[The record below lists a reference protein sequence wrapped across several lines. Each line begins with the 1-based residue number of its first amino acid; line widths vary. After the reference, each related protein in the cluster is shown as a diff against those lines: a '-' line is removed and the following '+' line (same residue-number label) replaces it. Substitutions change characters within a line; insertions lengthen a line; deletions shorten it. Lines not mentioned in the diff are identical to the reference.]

1 MADTFCIM
9 IQGLTFVK
17 SPIINCFLIYLFKLY
32 IFLKTKKGSEEKKN
46 AVYIT
51 IYFFLGEH
59 GNESCNLIG
68 S

>member
-32 IFLKTKKGSEEKKN
+32 IFLKKKEAQKKKKMLLIL
-46 AVYIT
+46 AFI
-51 IYFFLGEH
+51 FFL
-59 GNESCNLIG
+59 ESTVTNPAI
-68 S
+68 

>member
-1 MADTFCIM
+1 M
-9 IQGLTFVK
+9 
-17 SPIINCFLIYLFKLY
+17 IYLFKLY

-46 AVYIT
+46 AVNST

-59 GNESCNLIG
+59 GNESYNLIG

>member
-32 IFLKTKKGSEEKKN
+32 IFLEKKK
-46 AVYIT
+46 AQKKKMLLILPF
-51 IYFFLGEH
+51 IFFL
-59 GNESCNLIG
+59 ESTVTNPTI
-68 S
+68 

>member
-17 SPIINCFLIYLFKLY
+17 SPIINCFLIYSFKLY
-32 IFLKTKKGSEEKKN
+32 IFLEKKRLRRKKN
-46 AVYIT
+46 AVNIT
-51 IYFFLGEH
+51 VYFFLGEH

>member
-1 MADTFCIM
+1 MTDTFCIM

-32 IFLKTKKGSEEKKN
+32 IFLKKKGSEEKKN
-46 AVYIT
+46 AVNIT